1 VAADG
6 RLSGEDRLIGGYLSG
21 LLSLDEARRRGLHA
35 DGDEAT
41 LSRLVPAS

>member
-21 LLSLDEARRRGLHA
+21 LLSLDEARRRGCTPT
-35 DGDEAT
+35 AT
-41 LSRLVPAS
+41 KPR